1 LIEGQDTSII
11 KNKMEEIEINNSL
24 KKEPVNPFINNISE
38 VSKDDLIF
46 SYLTI
51 DQYKPSNII

>member
-1 LIEGQDTSII
+1 
-11 KNKMEEIEINNSL
+11 MEEIEINNSL